1 MNKTIDEIRNEIIEI
16 LADPG
21 VNQVDLSSITDEQRQ
36 RILDALRKGMD
47 ERLQS
52 ITFDKFLTNSTPEQ
66 YEPVYAM
73 LNQDVEWLYYV
84 FGTITP
90 KQLQALAAMYKNLQG
105 QQ

>member
-1 MNKTIDEIRNEIIEI
+1 MHKTIDETRKEIIEI

-21 VNQVDLSSITDEQRQ
+21 VNQVDLSSITDEQRK

-66 YEPVYAM
+66 HDYAM
-73 LNQDVEWLYYV
+73 LNQDVEWSHYV

-90 KQLQALAAMYKNLQG
+90 KQLQVLAAMYKNLQG